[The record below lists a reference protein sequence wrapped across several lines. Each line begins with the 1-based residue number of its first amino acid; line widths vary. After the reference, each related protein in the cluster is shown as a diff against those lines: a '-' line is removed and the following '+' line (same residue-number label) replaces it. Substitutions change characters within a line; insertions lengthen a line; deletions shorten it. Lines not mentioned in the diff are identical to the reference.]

1 MRNVWRFGQRFGP
14 QIKLLYFCIYYRV
27 FLLPILVFN
36 AGPTNKFPT
45 FPLAT
50 SIFVYFTA
58 GGTAWCIEL
67 IPCPLG
73 QLITGTFSHL
83 CVLQQLTG
91 TLTLAVFSAVLG
103 SLQFGYSLGVIN
115 APQKVIEQHYGR
127 SLGVL
132 PEEPLLLSENSTET
146 EKQEVHP
153 SVVMYWS
160 LSVSIFS
167 IGGMVSSFLVG
178 FIGDLRGRVKGML
191 MVNVL
196 AVIAGLLMVMAKMWK
211 PHIMVIAGR
220 CVMGF
225 YCGLSSGLVPMY
237 IGEIAPMAYRGALG
251 TLHQLATVTGILLSQ
266 VLGLEFLL
274 GNDYYWPLLLG
285 LSGAPAVLQSL
296 LLPLCPESPRY
307 LYIKR
312 GMVEEAKKSLHRLK
326 GEYDPSADL
335 EEMRREKEEVEKEAQ
350 VSIAVLVRSSLYRQQ
365 LFVALMMHLSQQ
377 LSGINAIFYYSTAI
391 FERAGVTQPVY
402 ATIGVGVLNT
412 IFTMVSVALVDR
424 AGRRTLTLIGL
435 GGMCI
440 CAVSMTVGLVYLSV
454 YSWMSYVSMSA
465 IFLFV
470 CFFEIGPGPIPWF
483 IVAELFS
490 QGPRPAA
497 LALAGCTN
505 WTSNFIIG
513 MTFPYIEAL
522 CGSYVFILF
531 AVLLFGF
538 TVFTYLRVPET
549 KGKTFEEIA
558 AVFKKGRKQTPGT
571 RKTGTGTGTGT
582 GTSTELEQL
591 KTDSQA

>member
-1 MRNVWRFGQRFGP
+1 MESG
-14 QIKLLYFCIYYRV
+14 K
-27 FLLPILVFN
+27 
-36 AGPTNKFPT
+36 
-45 FPLAT
+45 
-50 SIFVYFTA
+50 
-58 GGTAWCIEL
+58 
-67 IPCPLG
+67 
-73 QLITGTFSHL
+73 
-83 CVLQQLTG
+83 QLTG
-91 TLTLAVFSAVLG
+91 TLALAVFSAVLG
-103 SLQFGYSLGVIN
+103 SLQYGYSLGVIN

-132 PEEPLLLSENSTET
+132 PEEPLLLSENGTGT

-167 IGGMVSSFLVG
+167 IGGVVSSFLVG

-196 AVIAGLLMVMAKMWK
+196 AVVAGLLMVMAKMWK
-211 PHIMVIAGR
+211 PHVMVIAGR

-251 TLHQLATVTGILLSQ
+251 TLHQLAIVTGILLSQ

-312 GMVEEAKKSLHRLK
+312 GMVEEAKKSLRHLK

-402 ATIGVGVLNT
+402 ATIGVGVINT
-412 IFTMVSVALVDR
+412 VFTMVSVALVDR

-440 CAVSMTVGLVYLSV
+440 CAVAMTVGLVYLSV
-454 YSWMSYVSMSA
+454 YSWMSYVSMLA

-497 LALAGCTN
+497 IALAGCTN

-513 MTFPYIEAL
+513 MTFPYVEAL
-522 CGSYVFILF
+522 CGSYVFTLF

-558 AVFKKGRKQTPGT
+558 AVFKKGRNQTPGT
-571 RKTGTGTGTGT
+571 RKTGTETGTGT

-591 KTDSQA
+591 KSDSHA